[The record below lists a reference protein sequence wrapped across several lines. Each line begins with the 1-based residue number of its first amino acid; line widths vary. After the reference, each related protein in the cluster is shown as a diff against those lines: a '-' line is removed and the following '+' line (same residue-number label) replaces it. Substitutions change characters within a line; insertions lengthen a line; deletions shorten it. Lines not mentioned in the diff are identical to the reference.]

1 MPSISLIAD
10 PGPSNHFFCV
20 FPAML
25 TLACNDTRV
34 YECTVFVSITLF
46 LVLPFI
52 VIACSYGHV
61 LFAFY
66 HMNSEEKKAY
76 STCSTHLTVVTF
88 YSAPFAYTYLRPK
101 SLRSPTEDKILAV
114 FYTILT
120 PGLNPVIYSM
130 RNKEVMGALRR
141 AIQRICSVKM

>member
-34 YECTVFVSITLF
+34 YECTVFVSTTLF
-46 LVLPFI
+46 LLLPFI

-76 STCSTHLTVVTF
+76 STCSLHLTVVTF
-88 YSAPFAYTYLRPK
+88 FYASFVYTYLTPR
-101 SLRSPTEDKILAV
+101 SLLSPTEDKALAV

-120 PGLNPVIYSM
+120 PVLNPLIYSL
-130 RNKEVMGALRR
+130 RNKEVMEALRR
-141 AIQRICSVKM
+141 ITQRLCSVKM